1 MPTPATHCAI
11 PPPLRSQSAP
21 DHGHSLRS
29 CLRRWL
35 VGGFAAAITTTAAI
49 AAEIPRVIFDTD
61 ITGDVDDVLALAM
74 CHTLADRNACEFL
87 GVTISKI
94 DPLTGA
100 FVDAVNTFYARPT
113 LPIGITR
120 KAQIRPSRYL
130 KLVEQRDDGVFRY
143 PHDLLRNEDA
153 PDAVALLRQTL
164 AAQPDRSVSIV
175 QVGLAVNV
183 LGLLRSPADEHSSLS
198 GPELIRRKIKLLS
211 VMAGSFQTINHGN
224 HFLEANVIN
233 DIPAMQELARDWPDE
248 VPIVWSGYEIGAA
261 ITYPAASIAHD
272 FGYVT
277 RHPVKEAYLLYNGPQ
292 HERPTWDLSSVLY
305 AVYPER
311 GYFEVSPRGRVT
323 VEKDGFT
330 RFTPGENGR
339 DRFLILNPLQA
350 SRVREAYVQLVTQ
363 PPRSQS
369 NRAASAP

>member
-1 MPTPATHCAI
+1 MSTHPIDHPVSPTLPAQTDPA
-11 PPPLRSQSAP
+11 SGYSA
-21 DHGHSLRS
+21 GFRT
-29 CLRRWL
+29 RRW
-35 VGGFAAAITTTAAI
+35 VAAAFAVGVALTATVG
-49 AAEIPRVIFDTD
+49 AEIPRVIFDTD

-74 CHTLADRNACEFL
+74 CHTLADRHACELL

-94 DPLTGA
+94 DPLTGP
-100 FVDAVNTFYARPT
+100 FVDAVNTFYARPA

-130 KLVEQRDDGVFRY
+130 KLVEQTDDGAFRY
-143 PHDLLRNEDA
+143 PHALLRNEDA

-164 AAQPDRSVSIV
+164 AAQPDRSVSLV

-183 LGLLRSPADEHSSLS
+183 LGLLRSPADEHSPLS
-198 GPELIRRKIKLLS
+198 GAELIRRKIKLLS

-233 DIPAMQELARDWPDE
+233 DVPAMQQLARDWPDE

-261 ITYPAASIAHD
+261 TTYPAASIAHD
-272 FGYVT
+272 FEYVSP
-277 RHPVKEAYLLYNGPQ
+277 HPVKEAYLLYNGPR

-305 AVYPER
+305 AVYPDR
-311 GYFEVSPRGRVT
+311 GYFELSPPGRVT
-323 VEKDGFT
+323 VESDGFT

-339 DRFLILNPLQA
+339 DRFLILDPLQA

-363 PPRSQS
+363 PPQRATSHTALSQ
-369 NRAASAP
+369 